1 MIRSKLEKNIMT
13 THDESPIIRTSK
25 KRLAQGFAIVV
36 AVIAVGAA
44 IAISNWNQMAQNPPP
59 VSTIV
64 IESPAAPE
72 GEDEI
77 QEGTEE
83 SQEGEAG
90 GPAAT
95 EGGGAQDGAAPAAGT
110 TITILSGASV
120 QGNPDYEPDEAE
132 VPLNDNIVWV
142 NKDTVPHTATSG
154 TGAEDPNSGK
164 IFDTSIVN
172 GGEES
177 SPVQITGAKEGD
189 EIPYYCQVHPYM
201 TSKLTVGA
209 ASAGGPTTASG
220 PTAGNVSSAGAG
232 GGNATTAPA
241 STSAENASAS
251 TSADTTGSAGSTAV
265 NASRAGGGSG
275 NVTTTTTST
284 TTAPSATTTA
294 APAATLNIP
303 QGASVQGNP
312 SYDPDPLTVK
322 VGDTIAVNNEDTTP
336 HTVTNGKDATDPNMG
351 KLFDTS
357 IINAGDSG
365 EIVTTDLKPGEYPYF
380 CSVHPYMTG
389 TLTVQ

>member
-1 MIRSKLEKNIMT
+1 
-13 THDESPIIRTSK
+13 
-25 KRLAQGFAIVV
+25 
-36 AVIAVGAA
+36 
-44 IAISNWNQMAQNPPP
+44 
-59 VSTIV
+59 
-64 IESPAAPE
+64 
-72 GEDEI
+72 
-77 QEGTEE
+77 
-83 SQEGEAG
+83 
-90 GPAAT
+90 
-95 EGGGAQDGAAPAAGT
+95 
-110 TITILSGASV
+110 
-120 QGNPDYEPDEAE
+120 
-132 VPLNDNIVWV
+132 
-142 NKDTVPHTATSG
+142 
-154 TGAEDPNSGK
+154 
-164 IFDTSIVN
+164 
-172 GGEES
+172 
-177 SPVQITGAKEGD
+177 
-189 EIPYYCQVHPYM
+189 M

-294 APAATLNIP
+294 AAATTLNIP

-357 IINAGDSG
+357 IINAGDSS

>member
-1 MIRSKLEKNIMT
+1 MIRSRLEKNIMT

-25 KRLAQGFAIVV
+25 NRLVKGLAIVV

-44 IAISNWNQMAQNPPP
+44 ITVSNWNQMAQTPPA

-64 IESPAAPE
+64 VESPTAPE
-72 GEDEI
+72 GESEI
-77 QEGTEE
+77 QGTEGPQKSE
-83 SQEGEAG
+83 TG

-95 EGGGAQDGAAPAAGT
+95 EGGAQGGAAPAAGT

-120 QGNPDYEPDEAE
+120 QGNPDFEPDDAKA
-132 VPLNDNIVWV
+132 PLNDNIVWV
-142 NKDTVPHTATSG
+142 NEDTVPHTATSG
-154 TGAEDPNSGK
+154 TGPEDPNSGK

-251 TSADTTGSAGSTAV
+251 TSAETTGSAGSTAV
-265 NASRAGGGSG
+265 NASRAGGGGSSSG
-275 NVTTTTTST
+275 NVTTTTT
-284 TTAPSATTTA
+284 A
-294 APAATLNIP
+294 AAAAATLNIP

-357 IINAGDSG
+357 IINAGDSS